1 MELLDLDGVIEKGV
15 FEIPSYQRGYAW
27 QMRQLKDFWNDLEHV
42 SKLGNQFHYMHSLT
56 LRELENEFE
65 NSAFEIIDGQQR
77 LATSLILLGLL
88 AKTTQNKDPKYSLIN
103 LEPILSYKYYGLS
116 EAFRAITEE
125 EKDLEAFKTSFY
137 AKNLIEAYAFF
148 KEKISDTPIETLE
161 KMFDALIKKMLFS
174 VVGLNDSRIDPFSSF
189 ETINNRGKDLSTL
202 ELLKNRLHFV
212 AHKICEGKKLE
223 KLQQEIND
231 TYTLIY
237 HDLRQ
242 FEDDHL
248 EGFLK
253 HFVAYYYGEK
263 GDFKKRLL
271 EMEFNAHKRY
281 TDNTN
286 FNDEYEKI
294 DELLLYLSYSS
305 KVWYFL
311 HTLDDEELRIEIT
324 PKMRGLLDKM
334 RRLNA
339 LNDNAFLPLLLSLLT
354 IQRAGKS
361 ANEQPYTTKE
371 LEGLLEHLERFGFLI
386 YVVAGKNTAKNEWI
400 ELAFKAIQA
409 YRFWGDKITIENLP
423 TLEENFFNRQGNS
436 ALELLE
442 ESIHSLKNTEKWYKW
457 GKALNYLL
465 YEYELH
471 HNPETTLNF
480 DGSIESIE
488 HILPQNPDQGYS
500 AKEKNW
506 AKNPNIVHALGN
518 LLLMAKNANSSLSN
532 KPFDEKRKE
541 YLKGSYS
548 EKEVAKNAS
557 FGVEQIKERSEK
569 LLDFLI
575 ARYRI
580 AELVDE
586 STIKAF
592 KNALL
597 KTLDDASLKN
607 KGSIFSAS
615 NHNKEEQAMLKR

>member
-1 MELLDLDGVIEKGV
+1 MELLNLDGVIEKGM

-27 QMRQLKDFWNDLEHV
+27 QIRQLKDFWNDLEHV
-42 SKLGNQFHYMHSLT
+42 SKLGDKFHYMHSLT

-65 NSAFEIIDGQQR
+65 SSAFEIIDGQQR

-125 EKDLEAFKTSFY
+125 EKDLEKFQTSFY
-137 AKNLIEAYAFF
+137 AKNLIDAHAFF
-148 KEKISDTPIETLE
+148 KEKISDTPMETLE

-174 VVGLNDSRIDPFSSF
+174 VVELNDNRIDPFSSF

-212 AHKICEGKKLE
+212 AHKICDEGDLE
-223 KLQQEIND
+223 NLQQEIND
-231 TYTLIY
+231 TYTRIY
-237 HDLRQ
+237 YDLRS

-248 EGFLK
+248 ESFLK
-253 HFVAYYYGEK
+253 HFVAYYYGENSK
-263 GDFKKRLL
+263 FKERLL
-271 EMEFNAHKRY
+271 NTAFDAHKKY
-281 TDNTN
+281 DDLY
-286 FNDEYEKI
+286 DEYEKI
-294 DELLLYLSYSS
+294 NDLLLYLSYSS

-324 PKMRGLLDKM
+324 PKMHGLLDKM
-334 RRLNA
+334 LHLNA
-339 LNDNAFLPLLLSLLT
+339 LSDNAFLPLLLSLLT
-354 IQRAGKS
+354 IQRAVRSGS
-361 ANEQPYTTKE
+361 ERHYTTQE
-371 LEGLLEHLERFGFLI
+371 LEGLLEYLERFGFLV
-386 YVVAGKNTAKNEWI
+386 YGVAGKNTAKHEWI

-409 YRFWGDKITIENLP
+409 CRFWGDKITIENLP
-423 TLEENFFNRQGNS
+423 TLEKNFFKGKYS
-436 ALELLE
+436 GLELLE
-442 ESIHSLKNTEKWYKW
+442 ENIHSKKNTEKWYKW

-465 YEYELH
+465 YEYELY

-488 HILPQNPDQGYS
+488 HILPQKPDQGYS
-500 AKEKNW
+500 AKEKDW
-506 AKNPNIVHALGN
+506 AKNPHVVHALGN
-518 LLLMAKNANSSLSN
+518 LLLIPKNANSSLSN

-557 FGVEQIKERSEK
+557 FGVAQIKERSEK

-580 AELVDE
+580 AELVGE
-586 STIKAF
+586 SAIKAF

-597 KTLDDASLKN
+597 KEIK
-607 KGSIFSAS
+607 
-615 NHNKEEQAMLKR
+615 

>member
-1 MELLDLDGVIEKGV
+1 MKLLDLDGVIEKGV

-27 QMRQLKDFWNDLEHV
+27 QERQLKDFWNDLEHV
-42 SKLGNQFHYMHSLT
+42 SKLGDKFHYMHSLT

-65 NSAFEIIDGQQR
+65 SSAFEIIDGQQR

-88 AKTTQNKDPKYSLIN
+88 AKTTQNKDPKYSFIN

-125 EKDLEAFKTSFY
+125 EKDLKAFKTSFY
-137 AKNLIEAYAFF
+137 AKNLIDAYAFF
-148 KEKISDTPIETLE
+148 KEKISDTPVETLE

-174 VVGLNDSRIDPFSSF
+174 VVELNDNRIDPFSSF

-212 AHKICEGKKLE
+212 AHKICDGEDLE
-223 KLQQEIND
+223 NLQNEIND
-231 TYTLIY
+231 TYTRIY
-237 HDLRQ
+237 HDLRH
-242 FEDDHL
+242 FKDDHL

-286 FNDEYEKI
+286 FDDEYERI
-294 DELLLYLSYSS
+294 DDLLFYLSYSS
-305 KVWYFL
+305 KVWHFL
-311 HTLDDEELRIEIT
+311 HTLDEKSIALIVDDNKKLEMEIT
-324 PKMRGLLDKM
+324 PKMHGLLEKM

-339 LNDNAFLPLLLSLLT
+339 LSDNAFLPLLLSLLT
-354 IQRAGKS
+354 IQLVGRS
-361 ANEQPYTTKE
+361 ANEQPYTTQE
-371 LEGLLEHLERFGFLI
+371 LEGLLEYLERFGFLI
-386 YVVAGKNTAKNEWI
+386 YGVAGKGTAKNEWI
-400 ELAFKAIQA
+400 ESAFMAFKA
-409 YRFWGDKITIENLP
+409 YRDGEENTAIEKLP
-423 TLEENFFNRQGNS
+423 TLEKSFFNKTKNS

-442 ESIHSLKNTEKWYKW
+442 ETIHSKKNTEKWYGWHK
-457 GKALNYLL
+457 KLNYLL
-465 YEYELH
+465 YEYELY

-480 DGSIESIE
+480 DSSIESIE
-488 HILPQNPDQGYS
+488 HILPQKPDQGYS

-506 AKNPNIVHALGN
+506 AKNPHIVHALGN
-518 LLLMAKNANSSLSN
+518 LLLIPKNANSSLSN
-532 KPFDEKRKE
+532 KSFEEKRKE
-541 YLKGSYS
+541 YIKGSYS

-557 FGVEQIKERSEK
+557 FGVAQIKERSER

-575 ARYRI
+575 VHYRI
-580 AELVDE
+580 AELVNE
-586 STIKAF
+586 SAIKAF

-597 KTLDDASLKN
+597 KDIK
-607 KGSIFSAS
+607 
-615 NHNKEEQAMLKR
+615 

>member
-27 QMRQLKDFWNDLEHV
+27 QDRQLKDFWNDLEHV
-42 SKLGNQFHYMHSLT
+42 SKLGDKFHYMHSLT

-116 EAFRAITEE
+116 EAFRAIMED
-125 EKDLEAFKTSFY
+125 EKDLERFQTSFY
-137 AKNLIEAYAFF
+137 AKNLIDAYEFF
-148 KEKISDTPIETLE
+148 KEKISDTPVGTLE

-174 VVGLNDSRIDPFSSF
+174 VVGLNDNRIDPFSSF

-202 ELLKNRLHFV
+202 ELFKNRLHFV
-212 AHKICEGKKLE
+212 AHKICNGHKLE
-223 KLQQEIND
+223 TLQKEIND
-231 TYTLIY
+231 TYTIIY
-237 HDLRQ
+237 YDLRQ

-286 FNDEYEKI
+286 FNEEYEKI
-294 DELLLYLSYSS
+294 DDLLFYLSYSS
-305 KVWYFL
+305 KVRYFL
-311 HTLDDEELRIEIT
+311 HTLDEKSITLIFDDNRKLEMEIT
-324 PKMRGLLDKM
+324 PKMRNLLDKM
-334 RRLNA
+334 RHLNA

-354 IQRAGKS
+354 IQLVGRS
-361 ANEQPYTTKE
+361 ANEQPYTTQE
-371 LEGLLEHLERFGFLI
+371 LEGLLEYLERFGFLV
-386 YVVAGKNTAKNEWI
+386 YGVAGKKNTAKNEWI

-409 YRFWGDKITIENLP
+409 YRFWGDKITIEDLP
-423 TLEENFFNRQGNS
+423 ALEKNFFKGKYS
-436 ALELLE
+436 GLELLE
-442 ESIHSLKNTEKWYKW
+442 ESIHSKKNTEKWYQW
-457 GKALNYLL
+457 GNALNYLL

-480 DGSIESIE
+480 DGSIEIE

-518 LLLMAKNANSSLSN
+518 LLLIAKNANSSLSN
-532 KPFDEKRKE
+532 KPFDEKRKQ

-575 ARYRI
+575 AHYRI
-580 AELVDE
+580 AELVGG
-586 STIKAF
+586 SVIKAF
-592 KNALL
+592 KNVLL
-597 KTLDDASLKN
+597 KDIK
-607 KGSIFSAS
+607 
-615 NHNKEEQAMLKR
+615 

>member
-1 MELLDLDGVIEKGV
+1 MELLNLDGVIEKGV

-27 QMRQLKDFWNDLEHV
+27 QIRQLKDFWNDLEHV
-42 SKLGNQFHYMHSLT
+42 SKLGDKFHYMHSLT
-56 LRELENEFE
+56 LRELENDFE
-65 NSAFEIIDGQQR
+65 SSAFEIIDGQQR

-116 EAFRAITEE
+116 EAFRAIMEE
-125 EKDLEAFKTSFY
+125 EKDLEKFKTSFY
-137 AKNLIEAYAFF
+137 AKNLIDAYAFF
-148 KEKISDTPIETLE
+148 KEKISDTPVGTLE
-161 KMFDALIKKMLFS
+161 KMFDALTKKMLFS
-174 VVGLNDSRIDPFSSF
+174 VVGLNDNRIDPFSSF

-202 ELLKNRLHFV
+202 ELFKNRLHFV
-212 AHKICEGKKLE
+212 AHKICDGKKLE
-223 KLQQEIND
+223 KLQNEIND
-231 TYTLIY
+231 TYTIIY
-237 HDLRQ
+237 YDLRS

-253 HFVAYYYGEK
+253 HFVAYYYGENSK
-263 GDFKKRLL
+263 FKERLL
-271 EMEFNAHKRY
+271 EMEFNAHQRY

-286 FNDEYEKI
+286 FDDEYERI
-294 DELLLYLSYSS
+294 DDLLFYLSYSS

-324 PKMRGLLDKM
+324 PKMRVLLDKM

-354 IQRAGKS
+354 IQLVGRS

-371 LEGLLEHLERFGFLI
+371 LEGLLEYLERFGFLV
-386 YVVAGKNTAKNEWI
+386 YGVAGKNTAKNEWI
-400 ELAFKAIQA
+400 ELAFEAFRA
-409 YRFWGDKITIENLP
+409 YRYGEENIVIEKLP
-423 TLEENFFNRQGNS
+423 TLEKSFFNRQGNS

-442 ESIHSLKNTEKWYKW
+442 ESIHSLKNTEKWYQW

-480 DGSIESIE
+480 DSSLESIE
-488 HILPQNPDQGYS
+488 HILPQKPDQGYS
-500 AKEKNW
+500 AKEKSW
-506 AKNPNIVHALGN
+506 AKNPHIVHALGN
-518 LLLMAKNANSSLSN
+518 LLLIPKNANSSLSN
-532 KPFDEKRKE
+532 KPFEEKRKE

-557 FGVEQIKERSEK
+557 FGVDQIKERSEK

-580 AELVDE
+580 AELVGE
-586 STIKAF
+586 SEIKAF

-597 KTLDDASLKN
+597 KEIK
-607 KGSIFSAS
+607 
-615 NHNKEEQAMLKR
+615 

>member
-1 MELLDLDGVIEKGV
+1 MELLNLDGVIEKGV

-27 QMRQLKDFWNDLEHV
+27 QIRQLKDFWNDLEHV
-42 SKLGNQFHYMHSLT
+42 SKLGSQFHYMHSLT

-125 EKDLEAFKTSFY
+125 ENDLELFKTSFY
-137 AKNLIEAYAFF
+137 AKNLIDAYTFF
-148 KEKISDTPIETLE
+148 KEKISGTPIEALE

-174 VVGLNDSRIDPFSSF
+174 VVGLNDNRIDPFSSF

-212 AHKICEGKKLE
+212 AHKICDGKKLE

-286 FNDEYEKI
+286 FNEEYEKI
-294 DELLLYLSYSS
+294 DELLFYLSYSS
-305 KVWYFL
+305 KVWHFL
-311 HTLDDEELRIEIT
+311 HTLDEKSIALIVDDNKKLEMEIT
-324 PKMRGLLDKM
+324 PKMRNLLDKM

-361 ANEQPYTTKE
+361 ANEQPYTTQE
-371 LEGLLEHLERFGFLI
+371 LEGLLEYLERFGFLV
-386 YVVAGKNTAKNEWI
+386 YGVAGKNTAKNEWI
-400 ELAFKAIQA
+400 ELAFKAFRA
-409 YRFWGDKITIENLP
+409 YRYGEENIVIEKLP
-423 TLEENFFNRQGNS
+423 TLEKSFFNRQGNS

-442 ESIHSLKNTEKWYKW
+442 ENIHSKKNTEKWYGW

-480 DGSIESIE
+480 DSSIESIE
-488 HILPQNPDQGYS
+488 HILPQKPDQGYS
-500 AKEKNW
+500 DKEKNW
-506 AKNPNIVHALGN
+506 AKNPHIVHALGN
-518 LLLMAKNANSSLSN
+518 LLLIPKNANSSLSN

-575 ARYRI
+575 AHYRI
-580 AELVDE
+580 AELVNE
-586 STIKAF
+586 SAIKAF

-597 KTLDDASLKN
+597 KD
-607 KGSIFSAS
+607 I
-615 NHNKEEQAMLKR
+615 Q

>member
-1 MELLDLDGVIEKGV
+1 MILMELLNLDRVIEKGV

-27 QMRQLKDFWNDLEHV
+27 QERQLKDFCNDLEHV
-42 SKLGNQFHYMHSLT
+42 SKLGDKFHYMHSLT

-88 AKTTQNKDPKYSLIN
+88 AKTTQNKDPKYFLIN

-137 AKNLIEAYAFF
+137 AKNLIEAYEFF
-148 KEKISDTPIETLE
+148 QEKISDTPIETLE

-212 AHKICEGKKLE
+212 VHKICDGKKLE

-237 HDLRQ
+237 HDLRH
-242 FEDDHL
+242 FKDDHL

-271 EMEFNAHKRY
+271 EMEFDDHRRY

-294 DELLLYLSYSS
+294 DDLLFYLSYSS
-305 KVWYFL
+305 KVWNFL
-311 HTLDDEELRIEIT
+311 HTLDEKSITLIVDDNKKLEIEIT
-324 PKMRGLLDKM
+324 PKMRDLLDKM

-339 LNDNAFLPLLLSLLT
+339 LSDNAFLPLLLSLLT

-361 ANEQPYTTKE
+361 ANKQPYTTQE
-371 LEGLLEHLERFGFLI
+371 LEGLLEHLERFWFLI
-386 YVVAGKNTAKNEWI
+386 YGVAGKNTAKNEWI
-400 ELAFKAIQA
+400 ELAFEAFRA
-409 YRFWGDKITIENLP
+409 YRYGEENIAIEKLP
-423 TLEENFFNRQGNS
+423 TLEKSFFNRQGNS

-442 ESIHSLKNTEKWYKW
+442 ESAHSKKNTEKWYKW

-500 AKEKNW
+500 AEEKSW

-518 LLLMAKNANSSLSN
+518 LLLIPKNANSSLSN

-548 EKEVAKNAS
+548 EKEVAKNDS
-557 FGVEQIKERSEK
+557 FGVAQIKERSEK

-575 ARYRI
+575 AHYRI
-580 AELVDE
+580 AELVGE
-586 STIKAF
+586 SAIKAF
-592 KNALL
+592 KNA
-597 KTLDDASLKN
+597 SLEDIK
-607 KGSIFSAS
+607 
-615 NHNKEEQAMLKR
+615 

>member
-1 MELLDLDGVIEKGV
+1 MELLNLDGVIEKGV

-27 QMRQLKDFWNDLEHV
+27 QERQLKDFWNDLEHV
-42 SKLGNQFHYMHSLT
+42 SKLGDKFHYMHSLT
-56 LRELENEFE
+56 LRKCENEFE
-65 NSAFEIIDGQQR
+65 SSAFEIIDGQQR

-88 AKTTQNKDPKYSLIN
+88 AKITQNKDPKYSLIN

-137 AKNLIEAYAFF
+137 AKNLIDAYAFF
-148 KEKISDTPIETLE
+148 KEKISDTPIEVLE

-174 VVGLNDSRIDPFSSF
+174 VVELNDNRIDPFSSF

-202 ELLKNRLHFV
+202 ELFKNRLHFV
-212 AHKICEGKKLE
+212 AHKICDGKKLE
-223 KLQQEIND
+223 KLQQEINN

-237 HDLRQ
+237 YDLRH
-242 FEDDHL
+242 FKDDHL

-286 FNDEYEKI
+286 FDDEYEKI
-294 DELLLYLSYSS
+294 DDLLFYLSYSS

-311 HTLDDEELRIEIT
+311 HTLDEKSITLIFDDNKKLEMEIT
-324 PKMRGLLDKM
+324 PKMRNLLDKM

-339 LNDNAFLPLLLSLLT
+339 LSDNAFLPLLLSLLT
-354 IQRAGKS
+354 IQLVGRS
-361 ANEQPYTTKE
+361 ANEQPYTTQE
-371 LEGLLEHLERFGFLI
+371 LESLLEYLERFGFLI
-386 YVVAGKNTAKNEWI
+386 YGVAGKNTAKNEWI
-400 ELAFKAIQA
+400 ELAFQAFRA
-409 YRFWGDKITIENLP
+409 YRYGEENTAIKDLP
-423 TLEENFFNRQGNS
+423 TLEKSFFNRQGNS

-442 ESIHSLKNTEKWYKW
+442 ESIHSKKNTEKWYQW

-480 DGSIESIE
+480 DSSIESIE
-488 HILPQNPDQGYS
+488 HILPQKPDQGYS
-500 AKEKNW
+500 AKEKSW

-518 LLLMAKNANSSLSN
+518 LLLIAKNANSSLSN
-532 KPFDEKRKE
+532 KPFEEKRKQ

-557 FGVEQIKERSEK
+557 FGVAQIKERSEK

-575 ARYRI
+575 AHYRI
-580 AELVDE
+580 AELVGE
-586 STIKAF
+586 NAIKAF
-592 KNALL
+592 KNAFL
-597 KTLDDASLKN
+597 KD
-607 KGSIFSAS
+607 I
-615 NHNKEEQAMLKR
+615 E

>member
-27 QMRQLKDFWNDLEHV
+27 QDRQLKDFWNDLEHV
-42 SKLGNQFHYMHSLT
+42 SKLGDKFHYMHSLT

-125 EKDLEAFKTSFY
+125 EKDLKAFKTSFY
-137 AKNLIEAYAFF
+137 AKNLIDAYTFF
-148 KEKISDTPIETLE
+148 KEKISDTPIEALE

-174 VVGLNDSRIDPFSSF
+174 VVELKDNRIDPFSSF

-212 AHKICEGKKLE
+212 AHKICDGKKLE
-223 KLQQEIND
+223 KLQNEIND
-231 TYTLIY
+231 TYTRIY
-237 HDLRQ
+237 YDLRH
-242 FEDDHL
+242 FKDDHL

-294 DELLLYLSYSS
+294 DDLLFYLSYSS
-305 KVWYFL
+305 KVWHFL
-311 HTLDDEELRIEIT
+311 HTLDEKSIALIFDDNRKLEMEIT
-324 PKMRGLLDKM
+324 PKMRGLLENM

-339 LNDNAFLPLLLSLLT
+339 LSDNAFLPLLLSLLT
-354 IQRAGKS
+354 IQLVGRS
-361 ANEQPYTTKE
+361 ANEQPYTTQE
-371 LEGLLEHLERFGFLI
+371 LEGLLEYLERFGFL
-386 YVVAGKNTAKNEWI
+386 VCGVAGKNTAKNEWI
-400 ELAFKAIQA
+400 ELAFKAFRA
-409 YRFWGDKITIENLP
+409 YRYGEENIVIEKLP
-423 TLEENFFNRQGNS
+423 TLEKSFFNRQGNS

-442 ESIHSLKNTEKWYKW
+442 ESIHSKKNTEKWYQW

-480 DGSIESIE
+480 DSSIESIE
-488 HILPQNPDQGYS
+488 HILPQKPDQGYS
-500 AKEKNW
+500 AKEKSW
-506 AKNPNIVHALGN
+506 AKNPHVVHALGN
-518 LLLMAKNANSSLSN
+518 LLLISKNANSSLSN
-532 KPFDEKRKE
+532 KPFDEKRKQ

-548 EKEVAKNAS
+548 EKKWPKTLLLGSSKSKKGAKN
-557 FGVEQIKERSEK
+557 
-569 LLDFLI
+569 
-575 ARYRI
+575 Y
-580 AELVDE
+580 
-586 STIKAF
+586 
-592 KNALL
+592 
-597 KTLDDASLKN
+597 
-607 KGSIFSAS
+607 
-615 NHNKEEQAMLKR
+615 

>member
-1 MELLDLDGVIEKGV
+1 MELLNLDGVIEKGV

-27 QMRQLKDFWNDLEHV
+27 QTKQIEDFWNDLEHV
-42 SKLGNQFHYMHSLT
+42 SKLENKFHYMHSLT
-56 LRELENEFE
+56 LRKSDDDFGDID
-65 NSAFEIIDGQQR
+65 FEIIDGQQR

-88 AKTTQNKDPKYSLIN
+88 AKITQNKDPKYSLIN

-125 EKDLEAFKTSFY
+125 EKDLEKFKTSFY
-137 AKNLIEAYAFF
+137 AKNLIKAYEFF
-148 KEKISDTPIETLE
+148 QEKISDTPVGTLE

-174 VVGLNDSRIDPFSSF
+174 VVGLNDNRIDPFSSF

-212 AHKICEGKKLE
+212 SHKICDEEDLE
-223 KLQQEIND
+223 NLQQEIND
-231 TYTLIY
+231 TYTRIY
-237 HDLRQ
+237 HDLR
-242 FEDDHL
+242 FFKDDHL
-248 EGFLK
+248 ESFLK
-253 HFVAYYYGEK
+253 HFVAYYYGENSK
-263 GDFKKRLL
+263 FKERLL
-271 EMEFNAHKRY
+271 DTAFDAHKKY
-281 TDNTN
+281 HSSY
-286 FNDEYEKI
+286 DEYEKI
-294 DELLLYLSYSS
+294 NDLLLYLSYSS

-339 LNDNAFLPLLLSLLT
+339 LSDNAFLPLLLSLLT
-354 IQRAGKS
+354 IQLVGRS
-361 ANEQPYTTKE
+361 ANEQAPYTTQE
-371 LEGLLEHLERFGFLI
+371 LEGLLEYLERFGFLI
-386 YVVAGKNTAKNEWI
+386 YGVAGKNTAKNEWI

-409 YRFWGDKITIENLP
+409 CRFWRDKITIEDLP
-423 TLEENFFNRQGNS
+423 TLEKSFFNRQGNS
-436 ALELLE
+436 GLELLE
-442 ESIHSLKNTEKWYKW
+442 ESIHSKKNTEKWYQW

-480 DGSIESIE
+480 DSSIESIE
-488 HILPQNPDQGYS
+488 HILPQKPDQGYS
-500 AKEKNW
+500 AKEKSW
-506 AKNPNIVHALGN
+506 AKNPHIVHALGN
-518 LLLMAKNANSSLSN
+518 LLLIPKNANSSLSN

-557 FGVEQIKERSEK
+557 FGVAQIKERSEK

-575 ARYRI
+575 VHYRI
-580 AELVDE
+580 AELVSEDA
-586 STIKAF
+586 IKDF

-597 KTLDDASLKN
+597 KDIK
-607 KGSIFSAS
+607 
-615 NHNKEEQAMLKR
+615 

>member
-1 MELLDLDGVIEKGV
+1 MKLLDLDGVIEKGV

-27 QMRQLKDFWNDLEHV
+27 QIRQLKDFWNDLEHV
-42 SKLGNQFHYMHSLT
+42 SKLGSQFHYMHSLT

-125 EKDLEAFKTSFY
+125 EKDLKAFKTSFY
-137 AKNLIEAYAFF
+137 AKNLIDAYTFF
-148 KEKISDTPIETLE
+148 KEKISDTPIEALE

-174 VVGLNDSRIDPFSSF
+174 VVELKDNRIDPFSSF

-202 ELLKNRLHFV
+202 ELFKNRLHFV
-212 AHKICEGKKLE
+212 AHKICDGKKLE
-223 KLQQEIND
+223 KLQNEIND
-231 TYTLIY
+231 TYTRIY
-237 HDLRQ
+237 YDLRH
-242 FEDDHL
+242 FKDDHL

-294 DELLLYLSYSS
+294 DDLLFYLSYSS
-305 KVWYFL
+305 KVWHFL
-311 HTLDDEELRIEIT
+311 HTLDEKSIALIFDDNKKLEMEIT
-324 PKMRGLLDKM
+324 PKMRSLLEKM

-354 IQRAGKS
+354 IQLVGRS
-361 ANEQPYTTKE
+361 ANEQPYTTQE
-371 LEGLLEHLERFGFLI
+371 LEGLLEYLERFGFLV
-386 YVVAGKNTAKNEWI
+386 YGVAGKNTAKNEWI
-400 ELAFKAIQA
+400 ESAFQAFKA
-409 YRFWGDKITIENLP
+409 YRYGEENIVIENLP
-423 TLEENFFNRQGNS
+423 TLEKNFFNRQGNS

-442 ESIHSLKNTEKWYKW
+442 ENIHSKKNTEKWYQW

-480 DGSIESIE
+480 DSSLESIE

-575 ARYRI
+575 AHYRV
-580 AELVDE
+580 AELVGE
-586 STIKAF
+586 SAIKAF

-597 KTLDDASLKN
+597 KD
-607 KGSIFSAS
+607 I
-615 NHNKEEQAMLKR
+615 E

>member
-1 MELLDLDGVIEKGV
+1 MKLLDLDGVIEKGV

-27 QMRQLKDFWNDLEHV
+27 QIRQLKDFWNDLEHV

-65 NSAFEIIDGQQR
+65 SSAFEIIDGQQR

-125 EKDLEAFKTSFY
+125 EDLEKFKTSFY
-137 AKNLIEAYAFF
+137 AKNLIDAYAFF
-148 KEKISDTPIETLE
+148 KEKISDTPVGTLE
-161 KMFDALIKKMLFS
+161 RMFDALIKKMLFS
-174 VVGLNDSRIDPFSSF
+174 VAELNDNRIDPFSSF

-202 ELLKNRLHFV
+202 ELFKNRLHFV
-212 AHKICEGKKLE
+212 AHKICNGQKLE
-223 KLQQEIND
+223 TLQQEINK
-231 TYTLIY
+231 TYTIVY
-237 HDLRQ
+237 YDLRS
-242 FEDDHL
+242 FEDDDL
-248 EGFLK
+248 ERFLK

-286 FNDEYEKI
+286 FDEEYEKI
-294 DELLLYLSYSS
+294 DDLLFYLSYSS
-305 KVWYFL
+305 KVWNFL
-311 HTLDDEELRIEIT
+311 HTLDEKSIALIVDDNKKLEIEIT

-334 RRLNA
+334 RCLNA
-339 LNDNAFLPLLLSLLT
+339 LSDNAFLPLLLSLLT
-354 IQRAGKS
+354 IQLAVRSGS
-361 ANEQPYTTKE
+361 ERHYTTKE
-371 LEGLLEHLERFGFLI
+371 LEGLLEYLERFGFLI
-386 YVVAGKNTAKNEWI
+386 YGVAGKNTTKNEWI
-400 ELAFKAIQA
+400 GLAFKAIQA
-409 YRFWGDKITIENLP
+409 CRFWGDKITIEKLP
-423 TLEENFFNRQGNS
+423 TLEKNFFNRHKNS

-442 ESIHSLKNTEKWYKW
+442 EYIHSKKNTEKWYRW
-457 GKALNYLL
+457 DKALNYLL

-480 DGSIESIE
+480 DGSLESIE

-518 LLLMAKNANSSLSN
+518 LLLIPKNTNSSLSN
-532 KPFDEKRKE
+532 KPFEEKRKQ

-557 FGVEQIKERSEK
+557 FGVAQIKERSEK

-575 ARYRI
+575 AHYRI
-580 AELVDE
+580 AELVGE
-586 STIKAF
+586 SVIKAF

-597 KTLDDASLKN
+597 KDIK
-607 KGSIFSAS
+607 
-615 NHNKEEQAMLKR
+615 

>member
-1 MELLDLDGVIEKGV
+1 MELLNLDGVIEKGM

-27 QMRQLKDFWNDLEHV
+27 QERQLKDFWNDLEHV
-42 SKLGNQFHYMHSLT
+42 SKLGDKFHYMHSLT
-56 LRELENEFE
+56 LRESENEFE
-65 NSAFEIIDGQQR
+65 DSAFEIIDGQQR
-77 LATSLILLGLL
+77 LATSLILLSLL
-88 AKTTQNKDPKYSLIN
+88 AKITQHKDPKYYSMN

-116 EAFRAITEE
+116 EAFRAIMEE

-137 AKNLIEAYAFF
+137 AKNLIDAHAFF
-148 KEKISDTPIETLE
+148 KEKISNTPMETLE

-174 VVGLNDSRIDPFSSF
+174 VVGLNDNRIDPFSSF

-212 AHKICEGKKLE
+212 VHKICDEEDLE
-223 KLQQEIND
+223 NLQQEIND
-231 TYTLIY
+231 TYTRIY
-237 HDLRQ
+237 HDLR
-242 FEDDHL
+242 FFKDDHL
-248 EGFLK
+248 ESFLK

-286 FNDEYEKI
+286 FNEEYEKI
-294 DELLLYLSYSS
+294 DDLLFYLSYSS
-305 KVWYFL
+305 KVWHFL
-311 HTLDDEELRIEIT
+311 HTLDEKSIALIFDDNRKLEMEIT
-324 PKMRGLLDKM
+324 PKMRSLLGKM

-339 LNDNAFLPLLLSLLT
+339 LSDNAFLPLLLSLLT
-354 IQRAGKS
+354 IQLVGKS
-361 ANEQPYTTKE
+361 ANEQPYTTQE
-371 LEGLLEHLERFGFLI
+371 LEGLLEYLERFGFLI
-386 YVVAGKNTAKNEWI
+386 YGVAGKNTAKNEWI
-400 ELAFKAIQA
+400 ELAFQAFRA
-409 YRFWGDKITIENLP
+409 YRDGEENIAIENLP
-423 TLEENFFNRQGNS
+423 TLEKSFFNRQGNS

-442 ESIHSLKNTEKWYKW
+442 ESIHSKKNAEKWYQW

-465 YEYELH
+465 YEYELY

-480 DGSIESIE
+480 DSSIESIE

-500 AKEKNW
+500 AKEKSW
-506 AKNPNIVHALGN
+506 AKNPHIVHALGN
-518 LLLMAKNANSSLSN
+518 LLLIPKNANSSLSN
-532 KPFDEKRKE
+532 KPFEEKRKA

-557 FGVEQIKERSEK
+557 FGIVEIQKRSEK

-575 ARYRI
+575 AHYRI

-586 STIKAF
+586 SAIKAF

-597 KTLDDASLKN
+597 KD
-607 KGSIFSAS
+607 I
-615 NHNKEEQAMLKR
+615 E

>member
-1 MELLDLDGVIEKGV
+1 MKLLDLDGVIEKGM

-27 QMRQLKDFWNDLEHV
+27 QERQLKDFWNDLEHV
-42 SKLGNQFHYMHSLT
+42 SKLGDKFHYMHSLT
-56 LRELENEFE
+56 LRKFENEFE
-65 NSAFEIIDGQQR
+65 SSAFEIIDGQQR
-77 LATSLILLGLL
+77 LTTSLILLGLL

-125 EKDLEAFKTSFY
+125 EKDLKAFKTSFY
-137 AKNLIEAYAFF
+137 AKNLIDAYAFF
-148 KEKISDTPIETLE
+148 KEKISDTPVETLE

-174 VVGLNDSRIDPFSSF
+174 VVELNDNRIDPFSSF

-202 ELLKNRLHFV
+202 ELFKNRLHFV
-212 AHKICEGKKLE
+212 AHKICDEEDLE
-223 KLQQEIND
+223 NLQNEIND
-231 TYTLIY
+231 TYTRIY
-237 HDLRQ
+237 YDLRF

-271 EMEFNAHKRY
+271 EMEFNAHRRY

-286 FNDEYEKI
+286 FDDEYERI
-294 DELLLYLSYSS
+294 DDLLFYLSYSS
-305 KVWYFL
+305 KVWHFL
-311 HTLDDEELRIEIT
+311 HTLDEKSIALIFDDNKKLEMEIT
-324 PKMRGLLDKM
+324 PKMRGFLEKM

-339 LNDNAFLPLLLSLLT
+339 LSDNAFLPLLLSLLT
-354 IQRAGKS
+354 IQLVGKS
-361 ANEQPYTTKE
+361 ANEQPYTTQE
-371 LEGLLEHLERFGFLI
+371 LEGLLEYLEHFGFLI
-386 YVVAGKNTAKNEWI
+386 YGVAGKNTAKNEWI
-400 ELAFKAIQA
+400 DSAFRAFKA
-409 YRFWGDKITIENLP
+409 YRDGEENLAIEDLP
-423 TLEENFFNRQGNS
+423 TLEKSFFNRQGNS

-442 ESIHSLKNTEKWYKW
+442 ESIHSKKNTEKWYRW

-465 YEYELH
+465 YEYELR

-488 HILPQNPDQGYS
+488 HILPQKPDQGYS
-500 AKEKNW
+500 DKEKNW
-506 AKNPNIVHALGN
+506 AKNPHIVHALGN
-518 LLLMAKNANSSLSN
+518 LLLIPKNANSSLSN
-532 KPFDEKRKE
+532 KPFEEKRKE

-557 FGVEQIKERSEK
+557 FGVAQIKERSEK

-575 ARYRI
+575 VHYRI
-580 AELVDE
+580 AELVGE
-586 STIKAF
+586 SAIKAF

-597 KTLDDASLKN
+597 KDIK
-607 KGSIFSAS
+607 
-615 NHNKEEQAMLKR
+615 

>member
-1 MELLDLDGVIEKGV
+1 MELLDLDGVMEKGV

-27 QMRQLKDFWNDLEHV
+27 QERQLKDFWNDLEHV

-125 EKDLEAFKTSFY
+125 ENDLEAFKTSFY
-137 AKNLIEAYAFF
+137 AKNLIGAYAFF
-148 KEKISDTPIETLE
+148 KEKISGTPIETLE

-174 VVGLNDSRIDPFSSF
+174 VVGLNDNRIDPFSSF

-212 AHKICEGKKLE
+212 VHKICEGKKLE

-242 FEDDHL
+242 FEDNHL
-248 EGFLK
+248 ESFLK

-281 TDNTN
+281 TDYTN

-294 DELLLYLSYSS
+294 DELLFYLSYSS
-305 KVWYFL
+305 KVWNFL
-311 HTLDDEELRIEIT
+311 HTLDEKSIALIVDDNKKLEIEIT
-324 PKMRGLLDKM
+324 PNMRGLLEKM

-339 LNDNAFLPLLLSLLT
+339 LSENAFLPLLLSLLT

-386 YVVAGKNTAKNEWI
+386 YGVAGKNTAKNEWI

-409 YRFWGDKITIENLP
+409 YRFWEGGDKITIEDLP
-423 TLEENFFNRQGNS
+423 TLEKNFFNRQGNS

-442 ESIHSLKNTEKWYKW
+442 ESIHSKKNTEKWYKW

-500 AKEKNW
+500 TKEKNW
-506 AKNPNIVHALGN
+506 AKNPNIMHALGN
-518 LLLMAKNANSSLSN
+518 LLLISKNANSSLSN
-532 KPFDEKRKE
+532 KPFDEKRKQ

-557 FGVEQIKERSEK
+557 FGLAEIQERSEK

-575 ARYRI
+575 AHYRI
-580 AELVDE
+580 TELVGE
-586 STIKAF
+586 SAIKAF

-597 KTLDDASLKN
+597 KDIK
-607 KGSIFSAS
+607 
-615 NHNKEEQAMLKR
+615 

>member
-1 MELLDLDGVIEKGV
+1 MELLDLDRVIEKGV

-56 LRELENEFE
+56 LRELENELE
-65 NSAFEIIDGQQR
+65 SSAFEIIDGQQR

-125 EKDLEAFKTSFY
+125 EKDLKAFKTSSFY
-137 AKNLIEAYAFF
+137 AKNLIDAYAFF
-148 KEKISDTPIETLE
+148 KEKISDTPIEALE

-174 VVGLNDSRIDPFSSF
+174 VVELNDNRIDPFSSF

-242 FEDDHL
+242 FKDDHL
-248 EGFLK
+248 ESFLK

-286 FNDEYEKI
+286 FDDEYERI
-294 DELLLYLSYSS
+294 DDLLFYLSYSS
-305 KVWYFL
+305 KVWHFL
-311 HTLDDEELRIEIT
+311 HTLDEKSITLIVDDNKKLEMEIT

-339 LNDNAFLPLLLSLLT
+339 LSDNAFLPLLLSLLT

-361 ANEQPYTTKE
+361 TNEQPYTTQE
-371 LEGLLEHLERFGFLI
+371 LEGLLEYLERFGFLI
-386 YVVAGKNTAKNEWI
+386 YGVAGKNTAKNEWI
-400 ELAFKAIQA
+400 ESAFEAFRAFRYGEENIA
-409 YRFWGDKITIENLP
+409 IENLP
-423 TLEENFFNRQGNS
+423 TLEKNFFNRQGNS
-436 ALELLE
+436 GLELLE
-442 ESIHSLKNTEKWYKW
+442 EYIHSKKNTEKWYQW

-480 DGSIESIE
+480 DSSIESIE
-488 HILPQNPDQGYS
+488 HILPQKPDQGYS
-500 AKEKNW
+500 AKEKDW
-506 AKNPNIVHALGN
+506 VKNPHVVHALGN
-518 LLLMAKNANSSLSN
+518 LLLIPKNANSSLSN

-580 AELVDE
+580 AELVGE
-586 STIKAF
+586 SVIKAF
-592 KNALL
+592 KNA
-597 KTLDDASLKN
+597 SLKDI
-607 KGSIFSAS
+607 K
-615 NHNKEEQAMLKR
+615 

>member
-1 MELLDLDGVIEKGV
+1 MELLNLDGVIEKGV

-27 QMRQLKDFWNDLEHV
+27 QKEQLEDFWNDLEHV

-56 LRELENEFE
+56 LRESENEFE
-65 NSAFEIIDGQQR
+65 SSAFEIIDGQQR

-125 EKDLEAFKTSFY
+125 EKDLKAFKTSFY
-137 AKNLIEAYAFF
+137 AKNLIEAYEFF
-148 KEKISDTPIETLE
+148 KEEISDTPIETLE
-161 KMFDALIKKMLFS
+161 RMFDALIKKMLFS
-174 VVGLNDSRIDPFSSF
+174 VVELNDNRIDPFSSF

-212 AHKICEGKKLE
+212 AHKICDEGDLE
-223 KLQQEIND
+223 NLQNEIND
-231 TYTLIY
+231 TYTRIY
-237 HDLRQ
+237 YDLRH
-242 FEDDHL
+242 FKDNHL
-248 EGFLK
+248 EDFLK

-263 GDFKKRLL
+263 RDFKERLL
-271 EMEFNAHKRY
+271 NTAFDAHKKY
-281 TDNTN
+281 DDLY
-286 FNDEYEKI
+286 DEYEKI
-294 DELLLYLSYSS
+294 NDLLLHLSYSS

-339 LNDNAFLPLLLSLLT
+339 LSENAFLPLLLSLLT
-354 IQRAGKS
+354 IQLAVRSGS
-361 ANEQPYTTKE
+361 ERHYTTQE
-371 LEGLLEHLERFGFLI
+371 LEGLLEYLERFGFLI
-386 YVVAGKNTAKNEWI
+386 YGVADGKNTAKNEWI
-400 ELAFKAIQA
+400 ESAFRAFKA
-409 YRFWGDKITIENLP
+409 YKLWGDKITIEDLP
-423 TLEENFFNRQGNS
+423 TLEKNFFKGKYS
-436 ALELLE
+436 GLELLE
-442 ESIHSLKNTEKWYKW
+442 ESIHSKKNTEKWYQW

-480 DGSIESIE
+480 DSSLESIE
-488 HILPQNPDQGYS
+488 HILPQNPNQGYS
-500 AKEKNW
+500 AKEKSW

-518 LLLMAKNANSSLSN
+518 LLLIPKNANSSLSN
-532 KPFDEKRKE
+532 KPFEEKRKQ
-541 YLKGSYS
+541 YLKDSYS
-548 EKEVAKNAS
+548 EKEVAKNTS
-557 FGVEQIKERSEK
+557 FGIEQIKERSER

-575 ARYRI
+575 VRYRI
-580 AELVDE
+580 AELVGE
-586 STIKAF
+586 SAIKAF

-597 KTLDDASLKN
+597 KD
-607 KGSIFSAS
+607 I
-615 NHNKEEQAMLKR
+615 E

>member
-1 MELLDLDGVIEKGV
+1 MELLTLDGVIEKGV

-27 QMRQLKDFWNDLEHV
+27 QVRQLKDFWNDLEHV
-42 SKLGNQFHYMHSLT
+42 SKLGDKFHYMHSLT

-65 NSAFEIIDGQQR
+65 SGAFEIIDGQQR

-103 LEPILSYKYYGLS
+103 LEPILSYKYYGLN

-125 EKDLEAFKTSFY
+125 EKDLKAFKTSFY
-137 AKNLIEAYAFF
+137 AKNLIDAYTFF
-148 KEKISDTPIETLE
+148 KEKISDTPIEALE

-174 VVGLNDSRIDPFSSF
+174 VVELNDNRIDPFSSF

-202 ELLKNRLHFV
+202 ELFKNRLHFV
-212 AHKICEGKKLE
+212 AHKICDGKKLE
-223 KLQQEIND
+223 KLQNEIND
-231 TYTLIY
+231 TYTRIY
-237 HDLRQ
+237 YDLRH
-242 FEDDHL
+242 FKDDHL

-286 FNDEYEKI
+286 FDDEYERI
-294 DELLLYLSYSS
+294 DDLLFYLSYSS
-305 KVWYFL
+305 KVWNFL

-324 PKMRGLLDKM
+324 PKMRGLLEKM

-339 LNDNAFLPLLLSLLT
+339 LSENAFLPLLLSLLT

-361 ANEQPYTTKE
+361 TNEQVYTTKE
-371 LEGLLEHLERFGFLI
+371 LEGLLEYLERFGFLI
-386 YVVAGKNTAKNEWI
+386 YGVAGKNTAKNEWI
-400 ELAFKAIQA
+400 ELAFEALRA
-409 YRFWGDKITIENLP
+409 YRYGEENTAIEKLP
-423 TLEENFFNRQGNS
+423 TLEKSFFNRQGNS
-436 ALELLE
+436 GLELLE
-442 ESIHSLKNTEKWYKW
+442 ESIHSKKNTEKWYQW

-480 DGSIESIE
+480 DSSIESIE
-488 HILPQNPDQGYS
+488 HILPQKPDQGYS
-500 AKEKNW
+500 AKEKSW
-506 AKNPNIVHALGN
+506 AKNPHIVHALGN
-518 LLLMAKNANSSLSN
+518 LLLIPKNANSSLSN
-532 KPFDEKRKE
+532 KPFDEKRKQ

-557 FGVEQIKERSEK
+557 FGVAQIKERSEK

-575 ARYRI
+575 AHYRI
-580 AELVDE
+580 AELVNE
-586 STIKAF
+586 SAIKAF

-597 KTLDDASLKN
+597 KDIK
-607 KGSIFSAS
+607 
-615 NHNKEEQAMLKR
+615 

>member
-1 MELLDLDGVIEKGV
+1 MELLNLDGVIEKGV

-27 QMRQLKDFWNDLEHV
+27 QKEQLEDFWNDLEHV
-42 SKLGNQFHYMHSLT
+42 SKLGDKFHYMHSLT

-65 NSAFEIIDGQQR
+65 DSAFEIIDGQQR

-88 AKTTQNKDPKYSLIN
+88 AKITQNKDPKYSLIN
-103 LEPILSYKYYGLS
+103 LEPILSYKYYGLN
-116 EAFRAITEE
+116 EAFRAIMGE

-137 AKNLIEAYAFF
+137 AKNLIKAYAFF
-148 KEKISDTPIETLE
+148 KEKISDTPVGTLE

-174 VVGLNDSRIDPFSSF
+174 VVELNDNRIDPFSSF

-212 AHKICEGKKLE
+212 VHKICDEGDLE
-223 KLQQEIND
+223 NLQQEIND
-231 TYTLIY
+231 TYTRIY
-237 HDLRQ
+237 HDLR
-242 FEDDHL
+242 FFKDDHL
-248 EGFLK
+248 ESFLK
-253 HFVAYYYGEK
+253 HFVAYYYGENSK
-263 GDFKKRLL
+263 FKERLL
-271 EMEFNAHKRY
+271 NTAFDAHKKY
-281 TDNTN
+281 DDLY
-286 FNDEYEKI
+286 DEYEKI
-294 DELLLYLSYSS
+294 NDLLLHLSYSS

-324 PKMRGLLDKM
+324 PKMHGLLDKM

-339 LNDNAFLPLLLSLLT
+339 LSENAFLPLLLSLLT
-354 IQRAGKS
+354 IQLAVRSGS
-361 ANEQPYTTKE
+361 ERHYTTQE
-371 LEGLLEHLERFGFLI
+371 LEGLLEYLERFGFLI
-386 YVVAGKNTAKNEWI
+386 YGVADGKNTAKNEWI
-400 ELAFKAIQA
+400 ESAFRAFKA
-409 YRFWGDKITIENLP
+409 YKLWGDKITIEDLP
-423 TLEENFFNRQGNS
+423 TLEKSFFNRQGNS

-442 ESIHSLKNTEKWYKW
+442 ENIHSKKNTKKWYQW

-465 YEYELH
+465 YEYELY

-480 DGSIESIE
+480 DSSLESIE
-488 HILPQNPDQGYS
+488 HILPQKPDQGYS

-506 AKNPNIVHALGN
+506 AKSPNIVHALGN
-518 LLLMAKNANSSLSN
+518 LLLIAKNANSSLSN

-557 FGVEQIKERSEK
+557 FGLIEIQERSEK

-580 AELVDE
+580 AELVGE
-586 STIKAF
+586 NEIKAF
-592 KNALL
+592 KNAFL
-597 KTLDDASLKN
+597 KEIK
-607 KGSIFSAS
+607 
-615 NHNKEEQAMLKR
+615 

>member
-27 QMRQLKDFWNDLEHV
+27 HKEQLKDFWNDLEHV
-42 SKLGNQFHYMHSLT
+42 SKLGDKFHYMHSLT
-56 LRELENEFE
+56 LRGLENELE
-65 NSAFEIIDGQQR
+65 DSAFEIIDGQQR
-77 LATSLILLGLL
+77 LATSLILLSLL
-88 AKTTQNKDPKYSLIN
+88 AKITQNKDPKYYSMN

-137 AKNLIEAYAFF
+137 AKNLIDAHAFF
-148 KEKISDTPIETLE
+148 KEKISDTPVGTLE

-174 VVGLNDSRIDPFSSF
+174 VVELNDNRIDPFSSF

-212 AHKICEGKKLE
+212 AHKICDEEDLE
-223 KLQQEIND
+223 NLQQEIND
-231 TYTLIY
+231 TYTRIY

-242 FEDDHL
+242 FEDAHL
-248 EGFLK
+248 ESFLK
-253 HFVAYYYGEK
+253 HFVAYYYGENSK
-263 GDFKKRLL
+263 FKERLL
-271 EMEFNAHKRY
+271 DTAFDAHKKY
-281 TDNTN
+281 DDLY
-286 FNDEYEKI
+286 DEYEKI
-294 DELLLYLSYSS
+294 NDLLLYLSYSS

-324 PKMRGLLDKM
+324 PKMRDLLGKM
-334 RRLNA
+334 QHLNA
-339 LNDNAFLPLLLSLLT
+339 LSDNAFLPLLLSLFT
-354 IQRAGKS
+354 IQLAVRS
-361 ANEQPYTTKE
+361 ANEQPYTTQE
-371 LEGLLEHLERFGFLI
+371 LEGLLEYLERFGFLI
-386 YVVAGKNTAKNEWI
+386 YGVAGKNTAKNEWI
-400 ELAFKAIQA
+400 GLAFKAIQA
-409 YRFWGDKITIENLP
+409 CRFWEDKITIEDLP
-423 TLEENFFNRQGNS
+423 PLEKHFFKGKHS
-436 ALELLE
+436 GLELLE
-442 ESIHSLKNTEKWYKW
+442 ENIHSKKNTEKWYQW

-465 YEYELH
+465 YEYELY

-500 AKEKNW
+500 AKEKSW
-506 AKNPNIVHALGN
+506 AKNPHIVHALGN
-518 LLLMAKNANSSLSN
+518 LLLIPKNANSSLSN
-532 KPFDEKRKE
+532 KPFDEKRKA

-557 FGVEQIKERSEK
+557 FGITEIQERSEK

-575 ARYRI
+575 AHYRI
-580 AELVDE
+580 AELVGE
-586 STIKAF
+586 SAIKAF

-597 KTLDDASLKN
+597 KE
-607 KGSIFSAS
+607 I
-615 NHNKEEQAMLKR
+615 R

>member
-1 MELLDLDGVIEKGV
+1 MELLNLDGVIEKGV

-27 QMRQLKDFWNDLEHV
+27 QMKQLEDFWSDLEHV
-42 SKLGNQFHYMHSLT
+42 SKLENKFHYMHSLT
-56 LRELENEFE
+56 LRKSDDDFGDID
-65 NSAFEIIDGQQR
+65 FEIIDGQQR

-88 AKTTQNKDPKYSLIN
+88 AKTTKNENYSLAN
-103 LEPILSYKYYGLS
+103 LKSILSYNFYYHDIG

-125 EKDLEAFKTSFY
+125 EDLEKFKTSFY
-137 AKNLIEAYAFF
+137 AKNLISAYEFF
-148 KEKISDTPIETLE
+148 KEKTSNITNPTLN
-161 KMFDALIKKMLFS
+161 KLLDALTKKMLFS
-174 VVGLNDSRIDPFSSF
+174 VVELNDDRIDPFSSF

-202 ELLKNRLHFV
+202 ELFKNRLHFV
-212 AHKICEGKKLE
+212 AHKICDEKEELENLQKK
-223 KLQQEIND
+223 IND
-231 TYTLIY
+231 TYAIIY
-237 HDLRQ
+237 YDLRQ
-242 FEDDHL
+242 FKDTHL
-248 EGFLK
+248 DSFLK

-286 FNDEYEKI
+286 FDDEYEKI
-294 DELLLYLSYSS
+294 DDLLFYLSYSS

-311 HTLDDEELRIEIT
+311 HTLDEKSITLIFDDNKKLEIEIT
-324 PKMRGLLDKM
+324 PKMRDLLGKM

-339 LNDNAFLPLLLSLLT
+339 LSDNAFLPLLLSLLT

-371 LEGLLEHLERFGFLI
+371 LEGLLEYLERFGFLI
-386 YVVAGKNTAKNEWI
+386 YGVAGKNTPKNEWI
-400 ELAFKAIQA
+400 ELAFIAFRA
-409 YRFWGDKITIENLP
+409 YRYGEENTVIEKLP
-423 TLEENFFNRQGNS
+423 TLEKSFFNRQGNS

-442 ESIHSLKNTEKWYKW
+442 ESIHSKKNTEKWYQW

-471 HNPETTLNF
+471 HNPETTMNF
-480 DGSIESIE
+480 DSSIESIE

-500 AKEKNW
+500 TKEKSW
-506 AKNPNIVHALGN
+506 AKNHHIVHALGN
-518 LLLMAKNANSSLSN
+518 LLLIPKNANSSLSN

-575 ARYRI
+575 AHYRI
-580 AELVDE
+580 AELVGE
-586 STIKAF
+586 SAIKAF

-597 KTLDDASLKN
+597 KEIK
-607 KGSIFSAS
+607 
-615 NHNKEEQAMLKR
+615 

>member
-27 QMRQLKDFWNDLEHV
+27 QDRQLKDFWNDLEHV
-42 SKLGNQFHYMHSLT
+42 SKLGDKFHYMHSLT

-125 EKDLEAFKTSFY
+125 KKDLEAFKTSFY
-137 AKNLIEAYAFF
+137 AKNLIDAYTFF
-148 KEKISDTPIETLE
+148 KEKISDTPIEALE

-174 VVGLNDSRIDPFSSF
+174 VVGLNDNRIDPFSSF

-242 FEDDHL
+242 FEDTHL

-253 HFVAYYYGEK
+253 HFVEYYYGEK

-286 FNDEYEKI
+286 FNEEYEKI
-294 DELLLYLSYSS
+294 DDLLFYLSYSS
-305 KVWYFL
+305 KVWNFL
-311 HTLDDEELRIEIT
+311 DTLDEKSITLIVDDNKKLEIEIT
-324 PKMRGLLDKM
+324 PKMHGLLKKM

-339 LNDNAFLPLLLSLLT
+339 LSDNAFLPLLLSLLT

-386 YVVAGKNTAKNEWI
+386 YGVAGKNKNTAKNEWI

-409 YRFWGDKITIENLP
+409 YRFWGDKITIEDLP
-423 TLEENFFNRQGNS
+423 ALEKNFFNRQGNS

-442 ESIHSLKNTEKWYKW
+442 ESIHSKKNAEKWYKW

-480 DGSIESIE
+480 DSSLESIE

-500 AKEKNW
+500 TKEKNW

-532 KPFDEKRKE
+532 KPFDEKRKQ

-575 ARYRI
+575 VHYRI
-580 AELVDE
+580 AELVGE
-586 STIKAF
+586 SAIKAF
-592 KNALL
+592 KNA
-597 KTLDDASLKN
+597 SLKD
-607 KGSIFSAS
+607 I
-615 NHNKEEQAMLKR
+615 R